1 TSQVNFVK
9 ELSLILARTI
19 FNIKVNE
26 RTRKLLAESQ
36 EMSNELKEKQEVLR
50 QNAEEMQ
57 ATQEE
62 LQRSNQ
68 KLEEQIQEVHR
79 TQRRMQLLREN
90 ASGVIPIYEEDES
103 IRYISPSVE
112 SILGYGQ
119 KEMIGRS
126 DIDKVHP
133 DHRDTFREIFRKM
146 KATPEEE
153 VTMQ

>member
-1 TSQVNFVK
+1 M
-9 ELSLILARTI
+9 ILARTI

-68 KLEEQIQEVHR
+68 KLEEQIEEVNR
-79 TQRRMQLLREN
+79 TQKRMQLLLEN
-90 ASGVIPIYEEDES
+90 ASEVITIYEENES

-119 KEMIGRS
+119 KE
-126 DIDKVHP
+126 
-133 DHRDTFREIFRKM
+133 
-146 KATPEEE
+146 
-153 VTMQ
+153 